1 MVRNFEGFKKSEEVL
16 KWCSLGEHERSSEM
30 NSFFR
35 CITVSTCQF
44 RIPVRKI
51 GQNTDEVGFMVGVIR
66 KCGLFTD
73 KASEPLRSLPG
84 RDG

>member
-1 MVRNFEGFKKSEEVL
+1 
-16 KWCSLGEHERSSEM
+16 M

-35 CITVSTCQF
+35 CITVSTYQF

-51 GQNTDEVGFMVGVIR
+51 GQNTDEVGIMVGVIR

-73 KASEPLRSLPG
+73 KASEPVRSLPG

>member
-1 MVRNFEGFKKSEEVL
+1 MHMGTV
-16 KWCSLGEHERSSEM
+16 SLGEHERSSEM

-51 GQNTDEVGFMVGVIR
+51 GQNTDEMVFVVSPIR
-66 KCGLFTD
+66 KSGLFTD
-73 KASEPLRSLPG
+73 KVSEPVRNLPG
-84 RDG
+84 RGGWVSLCPFPLR